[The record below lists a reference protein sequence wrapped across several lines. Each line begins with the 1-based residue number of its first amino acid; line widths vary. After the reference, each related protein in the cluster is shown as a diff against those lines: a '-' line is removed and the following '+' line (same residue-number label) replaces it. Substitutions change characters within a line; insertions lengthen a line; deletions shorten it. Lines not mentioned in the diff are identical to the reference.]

1 MEKEKLK
8 ADLMSRFK
16 QNASGEYTVQELVDD
31 LNMNKSGQ
39 FKFVVQAL
47 ADLEHERKIVLNQN
61 GAFTLAEDKSK
72 PKFEGVFHAN
82 DRGFGFVTI
91 DPDEPDFFINPTQT
105 MSALNGDT
113 VAVEMI
119 SKGDEEKG
127 ERPEGKVV
135 KIVEHALTQVVGEF
149 QVNPDENLPSGMLGT
164 VHVKDKK
171 LSMYKF
177 MVEDKGIHPVPGEV
191 ILADISS
198 YPDPHLPGI
207 IKVVGTKTIG
217 NVNDPG
223 MDILEIV
230 YQHKIPTK
238 FPDDV
243 LEQIKDI
250 PDEVT
255 PEEKKGRED
264 LTDQKLVTIDSI
276 ESKDLDD
283 AVNVWKLPNGNFHLG
298 VHIADVSHYVQP
310 GTPLDREAFDRG
322 TSVYL
327 TDRVIP
333 MLPHKLS
340 NGICS
345 LNPHVERL
353 AMSCEMEITPEGE
366 IVDHRIFPSVI
377 KSTERM
383 TYVAINKIL
392 ESGDKKTAERY
403 HDLVPMFRDMKELH
417 QILLKKRKRRGAIEF
432 EDTEA
437 KIIVD
442 EKGHPIDIQLRERGT
457 SERMVESFMLAANET
472 VAKHFKDRHVPFLY
486 RIHEKPKE
494 EKIKSFYE
502 VLSSFGIEMKGKIAD
517 IEPKTLQGILKKVA
531 GKPEEPMIS
540 TLLLRSMQQ
549 AKYSDQPLGHFGLA
563 ATDYTHFTSPIRR
576 YPDLMV
582 HRMARYYRENGLGE
596 DSQAEFRNKLP
607 EIATHSSE
615 MERRAVDAERDTDAM
630 KKAEYMADH
639 VGETFDAIVS
649 SVTKFGMFVQLP
661 NTVEGLIHISELA
674 DDYYI
679 FLEKQMALVG
689 RRTKRTFRIGQPI
702 KVKLLNVDVE
712 QKEISFKLVN
722 PKEMPTTD
730 LLQKFKDEIPERD
743 RQRNNG
749 RRGGHK
755 GYNNNHKKHKSFKRG
770 GGHHHN
776 NHNGRNYHNNKHSFK
791 ISNHRRNNNKHKQR
805 RR

>member
-1 MEKEKLK
+1 MEKEQLK
-8 ADLMSRFK
+8 ADLMARFM
-16 QNASGEYTVQELVDD
+16 ASATDEFTVQQLVDE
-31 LNMNKSGQ
+31 LQMTKAGQ
-39 FKFVVQAL
+39 FKFVVKAL
-47 ADLEHERKIVLNQN
+47 ADLEHEHKITLNQN
-61 GAFTLAEDKSK
+61 GAFTLAEDKTK

-91 DPDEPDFFINPTQT
+91 DPEEQDFFINPTQT
-105 MSALNGDT
+105 KSALNGDT
-113 VAVEMI
+113 VEVEMVTP
-119 SKGDEEKG
+119 GDPEKG
-127 ERPEGKVV
+127 IRPEGKVTAI
-135 KIVEHALTQVVGEF
+135 KEHALTQVVGAFE
-149 QVNPDENLPSGMLGT
+149 VNDEEQLPKGILGT
-164 VHVKDKK
+164 MHIKDKK
-171 LSMYKF
+171 LSMYRF
-177 MVEDKGIHPVPGEV
+177 MVEDTGLHPVPGEV
-191 ILADISS
+191 ILADISA

-207 IKVVGTKTIG
+207 IKVVAIKTIG

-230 YQHKIPTK
+230 YQHNIPTA
-238 FPDDV
+238 FPEDV

-255 PEEKKGRED
+255 PAEKEGRRD

-283 AVNVWKLPNGNFHLG
+283 AVNVWQLPNGNYHLG
-298 VHIADVSHYVQP
+298 VHIADVSHYVTP
-310 GTPLDREAFDRG
+310 GTPLDREAFERG

-333 MLPHKLS
+333 MLPPKLS

-353 AMSCEMEITPEGE
+353 AMTCEMEITPQGE
-366 IVDHRIFPSVI
+366 VVAHEIFPSVI

-392 ESGDKKTAERY
+392 ESDDAKLKERY
-403 HDLVPMFRDMKELH
+403 ADLVPMFQDMKALH
-417 QILLKKRKRRGAIEF
+417 KILLKMRKKRGAIEF

-442 EKGHPIDIQLRERGT
+442 EQGHPVDIQLRERGM

-472 VAKHFKDRHVPFLY
+472 VAKHFNDLHVPFLY
-486 RIHEKPKE
+486 RIHEKPKD

-502 VLSSFGIEMKGKIAD
+502 VLASFGIEVHGKIAD
-517 IEPKTLQGILKKVA
+517 LEPKVLQQILKKVA

-540 TLLLRSMQQ
+540 TLMLRSMQQ

-563 ATDYTHFTSPIRR
+563 AVDYTHFTSPIRR

-582 HRMARYYRENGLGE
+582 HRMARYYRENGIGK
-596 DSQAEFRNKLP
+596 DAQAEFINKLP

-615 MERRAVDAERDTDAM
+615 MERRAIDAERDTDAT
-630 KKAEYMADH
+630 KKAEYMSGR
-639 VGETFDAIVS
+639 VGEVFEAIVS

-661 NTVEGLIHISELA
+661 NTVEGLIHISELG

-689 RRTKRTFRIGQPI
+689 RRYKRTFRIGQPI
-702 KVKLLNVDVE
+702 KVKLIAVNVE
-712 QKEISFKLVN
+712 QKEINFKLVN
-722 PKEMPTTD
+722 AKEMPTSD
-730 LLQKFKDEIPERD
+730 LLERFKDEIPERD
-743 RQRNNG
+743 RERMEGNKHFHKRKFDDKKGKNFKG
-749 RRGGHK
+749 GFKKKYDRHEKREHRG
-755 GYNNNHKKHKSFKRG
+755 
-770 GGHHHN
+770 
-776 NHNGRNYHNNKHSFK
+776 NNKNRHHRNFK
-791 ISNHRRNNNKHKQR
+791 KRKY
-805 RR
+805 